1 MANDKELKIRITG
14 DATQLGAES
23 RKAVGL
29 LNEVKGAANSLL
41 SGFTGGLLGGGV
53 AGAITA
59 AVNLVA
65 EQIRDA
71 RKLMAEARNMEL
83 SPGFLRG
90 ARSVSEYLTGQESVI
105 TSAIENATQTRANAV
120 FGDPNAESS
129 MARLGVGVRDIAG
142 LSKEELFS
150 TLVAAFRAGQD
161 TRDRRAALA
170 DFFGE
175 NQVNQLL
182 PYLVGKNGRQA
193 DFGALIGNQSLP
205 AWVPWLLQG
214 AGLRELPSRGGFD
227 SIYRGDV
234 EPISRAG
241 LGDEN
246 KAARLRSEND
256 QRALAVKRAQL
267 SVEEQIAAVAA
278 QRAELEARMNA
289 ETDVVKKERL
299 RSDLI
304 SLDAEKVRLGQE
316 AARAV
321 KPATALQSFAPQADE
336 FAQRG
341 IYIGGQQRVPGI
353 LERQL
358 VELQVLVREIR
369 ETRRDNKEAWG

>member
-1 MANDKELKIRITG
+1 MAGDKELKVKISG
-14 DATQLGAES
+14 DASQLGAES

-29 LNEVKGAANSLL
+29 LNEIKGAANSLI

-53 AGAITA
+53 AGGIAA
-59 AVNLVA
+59 AVNMVA

-71 RKLMAEARNMEL
+71 RRLMSEARNMEV
-83 SPGFLRG
+83 SSGFLRG
-90 ARSVSEYLTGQESVI
+90 ARAVSEYLTGQESVI
-105 TSAIENATQTRANAV
+105 TSSIENATQTRSNAV
-120 FGDPNAESS
+120 FGDPNAEGS
-129 MARLGVGVRDIAG
+129 MTRLGVRVQDIAG

-150 TLVAAFRAGQD
+150 TLVAAFRSGPD

-175 NQVNQLL
+175 NQVNRLL
-182 PYLVGKNGRQA
+182 PYLVGKGGKQV
-193 DFGALIGNQSLP
+193 DFDSLIKSQSLP
-205 AWVPWLLQG
+205 SWMLGPL
-214 AGLRELPSRGGFD
+214 LRELPNRSGFD
-227 SIYRGDV
+227 SVYRGDA

-246 KAARLRSEND
+246 RAARLRSEND
-256 QRALAVKRAQL
+256 QRALAVKRSQL
-267 SVEEQIAAVAA
+267 SIEEQITAVAA

-304 SLDAEKVRLGQE
+304 SLDAEKVRLDQE
-316 AARAV
+316 SARAV
-321 KPATALQSFAPQADE
+321 RPSAAHQSFTPQADE

-341 IYIGGQQRVPGI
+341 MFIGGQQRVPGI

-358 VELQVLVREIR
+358 AELQAVVREIR
-369 ETRRDNKEAWG
+369 EGRRDNKDIWG